1 MQAWGFGAVLSSEEM
16 LTGNHDLTR
25 KRGDDV
31 SKAEHN
37 VVWWRSLE
45 MDILVYFGV

>member
-1 MQAWGFGAVLSSEEM
+1 MQAWGFGAVSFEEM
-16 LTGNHDLTR
+16 VTGSCDLTG

-31 SKAEHN
+31 SNAEYN
-37 VVWWRSLE
+37 TVWRRSLE